1 MSAHD
6 NIIKHNLA
14 EIEKA
19 EKNISDQFI
28 GRTVRVLSRFN
39 GQMFGRSKKPLT
51 GRTFKVTHVST
62 SCGRVHLLLEG
73 TRVYIERGEIEFADD
88 NGEAA

>member
-1 MSAHD
+1 MSMIN
-6 NIIKHNLA
+6 NIIKRNLL

-51 GRTFKVTHVST
+51 GQAFKVIDVSI
-62 SCGRVHLLLEG
+62 SCGRIHLLLDG
-73 TRVYIERGEIEFADD
+73 KRVYIEHHEVEFVDEK
-88 NGEAA
+88 GGAA

>member
-1 MSAHD
+1 MSALND
-6 NIIKHNLA
+6 FIKHNLL

-19 EKNISDQFI
+19 EKNISNQFI

-51 GRTFKVTHVST
+51 GQVFKVCDVSI
-62 SCGRVHLLLEG
+62 SCGRIHLLLEG
-73 TRVYIERGEIEFADD
+73 MRVYIERNEVEFSDEKD
-88 NGEAA
+88 GEA